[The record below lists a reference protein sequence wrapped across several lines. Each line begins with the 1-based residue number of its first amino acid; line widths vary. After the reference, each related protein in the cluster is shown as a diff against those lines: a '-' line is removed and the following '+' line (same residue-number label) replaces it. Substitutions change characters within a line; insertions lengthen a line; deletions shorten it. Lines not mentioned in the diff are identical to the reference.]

1 VVRGDHSFMNY
12 SFSNGLR
19 LQQHFVAMAQAS
31 RENVHDNNTSVA
43 CMRAE
48 QSWLVRTVD
57 SKYCQKYSAGMG
69 NVVLRERGRKYVGLP
84 EFARAG
90 EQVLAELGLEQAR
103 GTVTSVPDERTIR
116 YYMAE
121 GLVQTPEEK
130 QGTASVFGYL
140 NLLQLLTVKKLQ
152 AEHLPIRKIR
162 ELVAGKSEQELETL
176 LGIGST
182 APKKSRETDA
192 KRYLESLLASAP
204 TPEAAPPRQAAPP
217 PQSDQSQSWQRV
229 EIEPGLELHI
239 RSDYAPPTSARTKS
253 LLEKAIHRLRRYA
266 DRRR

>member
-1 VVRGDHSFMNY
+1 MVNAVIK
-12 SFSNGLR
+12 
-19 LQQHFVAMAQAS
+19 
-31 RENVHDNNTSVA
+31 E
-43 CMRAE
+43 
-48 QSWLVRTVD
+48 
-57 SKYCQKYSAGMG
+57 K
-69 NVVLRERGRKYVGLP
+69 GRKYVGLP

-90 EQVLAELGLEQAR
+90 EQVLAEMGLEQAR

-121 GLVQTPEEK
+121 GLVQTPEER
-130 QGTASVFGYL
+130 QGTASVFGYI

-182 APKKSRETDA
+182 AAKKSRETEA
-192 KRYLESLLASAP
+192 KRYLESLLAPTSAP
-204 TPEAAPPRQAAPP
+204 AALTLKEAAAPP
-217 PQSDQSQSWQRV
+217 PPQQTDQSQSWQRV

-239 RSDYAPPTSARTKS
+239 RSDYAPPTSARTKG
-253 LLEKAIHRLRRYA
+253 LLEKAIHRLRRL
-266 DRRR
+266 RG

>member
-1 VVRGDHSFMNY
+1 MV
-12 SFSNGLR
+12 
-19 LQQHFVAMAQAS
+19 
-31 RENVHDNNTSVA
+31 
-43 CMRAE
+43 
-48 QSWLVRTVD
+48 
-57 SKYCQKYSAGMG
+57 

-84 EFARAG
+84 EFARVG
-90 EQVLAELGLEQAR
+90 EQVLAEMGLEQAR

-130 QGTASVFGYL
+130 QGTASVFGYV

-182 APKKSRETDA
+182 AKKSRETEA
-192 KRYLESLLASAP
+192 KRYLESLLAP
-204 TPEAAPPRQAAPP
+204 TPVPEAVPPKLAAAAPP
-217 PQSDQSQSWQRV
+217 PQTDQSQSWQRV

-253 LLEKAIHRLRRYA
+253 LLEKAIHRLRRL
-266 DRRR
+266 RG

>member
-1 VVRGDHSFMNY
+1 MV
-12 SFSNGLR
+12 
-19 LQQHFVAMAQAS
+19 
-31 RENVHDNNTSVA
+31 
-43 CMRAE
+43 
-48 QSWLVRTVD
+48 
-57 SKYCQKYSAGMG
+57 

-84 EFARAG
+84 EFARVG
-90 EQVLAELGLEQAR
+90 EQVLAEMGLEQAR

-182 APKKSRETDA
+182 TKKSRETEA
-192 KRYLESLLASAP
+192 KRYLESLLAPAP
-204 TPEAAPPRQAAPP
+204 VPESAPPRQAAAAAPP
-217 PQSDQSQSWQRV
+217 AQADQSWQRV

-253 LLEKAIHRLRRYA
+253 LLEKAIHRLRRL
-266 DRRR
+266 RG